1 MSEYEFLQAQKVILK
16 HKMQEA
22 VEMLE
27 AEKRKIKERH
37 KMDMVL
43 NSFVCGAC
51 FALAV
56 IAIRDANYALA
67 CVQFFCSAY
76 MAWRTKK
83 EQEVI

>member
-43 NSFVCGAC
+43 NAKK
-51 FALAV
+51 
-56 IAIRDANYALA
+56 
-67 CVQFFCSAY
+67 QKSAFHP
-76 MAWRTKK
+76 
-83 EQEVI
+83 